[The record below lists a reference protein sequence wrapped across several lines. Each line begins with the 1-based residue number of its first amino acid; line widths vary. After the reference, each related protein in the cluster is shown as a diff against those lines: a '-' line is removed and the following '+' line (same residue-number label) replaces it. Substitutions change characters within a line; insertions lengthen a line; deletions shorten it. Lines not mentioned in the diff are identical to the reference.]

1 MRTKFG
7 DKSPAQVSRISS
19 PPALL
24 KYVVVVADVQKSVGV
39 GHASKA
45 FETLTVNEQRSP
57 NNLTQKA
64 PSSLVVSFR
73 KYVQSRNKES
83 CS

>member
-7 DKSPAQVSRISS
+7 DKSPAQVSRIFS

-24 KYVVVVADVQKSVGV
+24 EYVVEGADVQKSVGV

-45 FETLTVNEQRSP
+45 FETFAVNEQRSP
-57 NNLTQKA
+57 NSLTQKA